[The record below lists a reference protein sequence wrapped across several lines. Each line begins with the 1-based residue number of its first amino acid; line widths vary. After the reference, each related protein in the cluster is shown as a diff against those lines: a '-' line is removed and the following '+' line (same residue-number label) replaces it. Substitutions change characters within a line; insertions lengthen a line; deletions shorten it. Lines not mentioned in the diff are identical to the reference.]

1 MTRVYLDNCCFN
13 RPFDDQ
19 SSIRVKLETDAKLY
33 VQQMIRT
40 GEIEFVWSYIID
52 FENEANPFAERKS
65 TISKWKSL
73 AIADISETDTV
84 LINATMFVRD
94 GIKTKD
100 ALHLACAIEA
110 KCQYFLTTDD
120 ILLKKMSGKRDIFAL
135 NPTDFIKSIE

>member
-1 MTRVYLDNCCFN
+1 
-13 RPFDDQ
+13 
-19 SSIRVKLETDAKLY
+19 
-33 VQQMIRT
+33 MIRT

-84 LINATMFVRD
+84 LINATIFVRD
-94 GIKTKD
+94 GIKTKAGIKTKD

-120 ILLKKMSGKRDIFAL
+120 ILLKKMSGKRDIFVL